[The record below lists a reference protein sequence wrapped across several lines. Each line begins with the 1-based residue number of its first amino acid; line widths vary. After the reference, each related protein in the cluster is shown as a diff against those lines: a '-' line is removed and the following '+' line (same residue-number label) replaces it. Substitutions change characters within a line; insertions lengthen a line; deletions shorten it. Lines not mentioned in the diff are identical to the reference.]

1 MTKEPFGPSRVMQ
14 PYQDS
19 KIEWLGGEPGKMI
32 KLYHVIGHEETPS
45 QFFEVGVYEIL
56 PGEKVP
62 VHVHDEGEEFAYVLN
77 GSAILLGENE
87 TVLGEMPQGKLVY
100 AETGAPHG
108 YMNHTG
114 LPVELLVWTSK
125 KAGLDF

>member
-1 MTKEPFGPSRVMQ
+1 MKEPYGPSKVMH
-14 PYQDS
+14 PYKDC
-19 KIEWLGGEPGKMI
+19 KKKWLGGEPGKMI

-45 QFFEVGVYEIL
+45 QFFEVGMYEIL

-62 VHVHDEGEEFAYVLN
+62 VHAHEGGEEWAYVTSGKVL
-77 GSAILLGENE
+77 LLGEKE
-87 TVLGEMPQGKLVY
+87 TVLGEMTEGKLAY
-100 AETGAPHG
+100 SETGAFHG

-125 KAGLDF
+125 GADLEF